1 MYTLPLIPVIKKW
14 NKINSSIFPPTN
26 CVAIIP
32 FDGKLDS
39 TLGICK
45 ITKFI
50 RDITY
55 INTNSLDIFIGLL
68 LGDAYFKLGKN
79 NINTRIGFKQSII
92 NFPFFWL
99 VFTELSHYCAS
110 IPRFEYAKIKGK
122 KYGQL
127 ILETRTY
134 PVLNIIY
141 KLFIDNDIKVIK
153 YDMFHY
159 LSPIALAYWIMS
171 DGTSSQYGL
180 TICTDNFTIKDNIL
194 LMNILKI
201 RYDLNCSLHNYAGR
215 PRIYIKA
222 DSMNKLRT
230 IVEPYIIPFSSYKL
244 KKGKRPIL

>member
-1 MYTLPLIPVIKKW
+1 MYILPLTPVIKKW
-14 NKINSSIFPPTN
+14 NNINISIFPPTN
-26 CVAIIP
+26 CVAIVP
-32 FDGKLDS
+32 FNGKLDS
-39 TLGICK
+39 TLGISK

-55 INTNSLDIFIGLL
+55 LNTKSLDIFIGLL

-79 NINTRIGFKQSII
+79 NINIRIGFKQSII

-99 VFTELSHYCAS
+99 VFNDLSHYCAS
-110 IPRFEYAKIKGK
+110 VPRFEYAKIKDK

-127 ILETRTY
+127 ILDTRTY
-134 PVLNIIY
+134 PVLNILY
-141 KLFIDNDIKVIK
+141 ELFIDNNIKIIK

-159 LSPIALAYWIMS
+159 LSPIALSYWIMS

-180 TICTDNFTIKDNIL
+180 TICTDNFTIKDNIRL
-194 LMNILKI
+194 INILKI
-201 RYDLNCSLHNYAGR
+201 RYDLNCSLHSYAGR

-222 DSMNKLRT
+222 DSMDKLRK
-230 IVEPYIIPFSSYKL
+230 IVEPYIIPFSNYKL